1 MNPSRSGSNV
11 PVLTVNWTGGYT
23 WYWGFEVTNS
33 SPVRS
38 DTNPC
43 TYCRGDGI
51 DVSAPGT
58 KIINIIVH
66 DTGQGI
72 AFWSAAVDAELYG
85 NIIYYVGWSNGGG
98 VGHSIYTQNYPSGSK
113 LIKNNVM
120 FDPFSYN
127 LHAYGSPTAG
137 FVSSR
142 LEGNAWWRGKSL
154 VGGENGFDIGG
165 TSVTGNFSW
174 AAPLN
179 MGYYTTDC
187 ANVTVS
193 GNYLTNLGG
202 SVFSPGSTGCRAGE
216 TITTN
221 TFVGD
226 LSGFAQGDY
235 LNNTYYPRTS
245 PPTADKVTILAN
257 AYEPGRA
264 TIVIYNWNGS
274 ATQAVDLT
282 GVVSPGAAYEI
293 RNAQNFFGPSVVSGT
308 YAGGSVT
315 LPMTGLIPATPVG
328 FAAPPST
335 GPAFAAFVVLTV
347 PSSPTPT
354 PTARTP
360 TVQVTPTAN
369 PPHLHGP

>member
-1 MNPSRSGSNV
+1 M
-11 PVLTVNWTGGYT
+11 
-23 WYWGFEVTNS
+23 
-33 SPVRS
+33 
-38 DTNPC
+38 
-43 TYCRGDGI
+43 
-51 DVSAPGT
+51 
-58 KIINIIVH
+58 
-66 DTGQGI
+66 
-72 AFWSAAVDAELYG
+72 
-85 NIIYYVGWSNGGG
+85 
-98 VGHSIYTQNYPSGSK
+98 
-113 LIKNNVM
+113 
-120 FDPFSYN
+120 
-127 LHAYGSPTAG
+127 
-137 FVSSR
+137 
-142 LEGNAWWRGKSL
+142 WWRGTSL
-154 VGGENGFDIGG
+154 VGGESGFDIGG

-179 MGYYTTDC
+179 MGYSTTDC

-226 LSGFAQGDY
+226 LSGFTQGDY
-235 LNNTYYPRTS
+235 PNNTYYPRAS

-293 RNAQNFFGPSVVSGT
+293 HNAQNFYGSPVVSGT

-315 LPMTGLIPATPVG
+315 LPMTGLTPATPVG

-347 PSSPTPT
+347 PGSPTPT
-354 PTARTP
+354 PTPTPAPTPSATPTSTPTRTP
-360 TVQVTPTAN
+360 TVTPTSTPTWTATPTRTPTRTPTAT
-369 PPHLHGP
+369 PSATPTPTLAQTPTAAPTATPTPTPTRTPTATPSATRTPTPAHDL